1 MKSLKSYILESS
13 IISILEKI
21 KNLPATISG
30 IVIFDIDDT
39 LLKVDKSQISVY
51 KKEPG
56 KKEVALSTDDFAKD
70 KDAESHPE
78 WFDYRDFKDP
88 IKVYD
93 SIISGTPLLRNLRI
107 LDDYVNAGYDFCFLT
122 ARSCEEIIKKA
133 LDDFLKIRD
142 MNGELKKLGDSFKK
156 TLSHAVN
163 DESKN
168 YPGSTDAEKKAN
180 IIKELSSQYDRV
192 VFVDDDKK
200 NVSAARDMKL
210 PNLKVIKA
218 WD

>member
-1 MKSLKSYILESS
+1 M
-13 IISILEKI
+13 EKI
-21 KNLPATISG
+21 KNLPTTISG

-39 LLKVDKSQISVY
+39 LLKVDKTQISVY

-56 KKEVALSTDDFAKD
+56 KKEVAMSTDEFAKD
-70 KDAESHPE
+70 PDASSHPE
-78 WFDYRDFKDP
+78 WYDYRDFKDP

-93 SIISGTPLLRNLRI
+93 SIISGTPLLHNLRI

-122 ARSCEEIIKKA
+122 ARSCEETVTKA

-142 MNGELKKLGDSFKK
+142 INGELKKIGDSFKK
-156 TLSHAVN
+156 TLSHAIN
-163 DESKN
+163 DETKN
-168 YPGSTDAEKKAN
+168 YPGSSDAEKKAN
-180 IIKELSSQYDRV
+180 VIKELSSQYDRL

-200 NVSAARDMKL
+200 NVSAAKEL
-210 PNLKVIKA
+210 KIPNLKVIKA